1 MQTNKRIALP
11 KELKQKNFLIPLGHT
26 LLDYSAIVGSI
37 ALFAIFKSI
46 ILLVLAILVTGVFI
60 YRLQIIG
67 HDGLHY
73 CLAENKKLNDFFT
86 RYILLAPQFTP
97 TSLNRF
103 NHLNHH
109 GKFAT
114 DADADWQYYKTAD
127 KDTKSKFY
135 TWLISVIGFGFVF
148 KIAFK
153 LLAGKKSNSVKE
165 AAAAQT
171 AKDLPYDLF
180 SILLAQAAIF
190 LIFKFTIG
198 WQYYF
203 IIWLLAVFGVFV
215 PLNTIRS
222 FCEHSIAEPD
232 DSNNNR
238 LFTFDSNLFESFV
251 LAPHNMNYHFEHHEY
266 MYVPYYHLP
275 ALQKFMKM
283 HYNNY
288 VTHIRVSYIGHMIKF
303 FRSLPILNKPKNA

>member
-11 KELKQKNFLIPLGHT
+11 KELKEKNFLIPLRDT
-26 LLDYSAIVGSI
+26 LLDYAAIVLII
-37 ALFAIFKSI
+37 ALYAVFKTTA
-46 ILLVLAILVTGVFI
+46 LLILAIVVTGIFI

-73 CLAENKKLNDFFT
+73 CVAENKKLNDFFT

-114 DADADWQYYKTAD
+114 EADADWQYYKTVD

-135 TWLISVIGFGFVF
+135 LWALSVIGFGFVF

-153 LLAGKKSNSVKE
+153 LLKGKQSTAAKE
-165 AAAAQT
+165 TAAAQT
-171 AKDLPYDLF
+171 AKELPHDIF
-180 SILLAQAAIF
+180 SILLAQLAIF
-190 LIFKFTIG
+190 LMFNFTLG

-232 DSNNNR
+232 HSKSNR
-238 LFTFDSNLFESFV
+238 LYTFNTNFFEAFI

-275 ALQKFMKM
+275 ALQQFMQTN
-283 HYNNY
+283 YQSY
-288 VTHIRVSYIGHMIKF
+288 VTHVRFSYIGHMIKF
-303 FRSLPILNKPKNA
+303 FKSLPILNKPIHA

>member
-1 MQTNKRIALP
+1 MQSQKRIALP
-11 KELKQKNFLIPLGHT
+11 KELKERNFLIPLRDT
-26 LLDYSAIVGSI
+26 LIDYAAIITAITLFGIYTNYATLII
-37 ALFAIFKSI
+37 AVI
-46 ILLVLAILVTGVFI
+46 ITGIFI

-73 CLAENKKLNDFFT
+73 CIASNKLLNDLFT

-97 TSLNRF
+97 MGLNRF

-114 DADADWQYYKTAD
+114 HEDADWQYYKSED
-127 KDTKSKFY
+127 KNTKQKFY
-135 TWLISVIGFGFVF
+135 KWVLNVIGFGFVF
-148 KIAFK
+148 KIALK
-153 LLAGKKSNSVKE
+153 LLNVTKHKQQNTG
-165 AAAAQT
+165 AAKHQARL
-171 AKDLPYDLF
+171 LPLDLF
-180 SILLAQAAIF
+180 SIMLMQAIIF
-190 LIFKFTIG
+190 VLFYLTLG

-232 DSNNNR
+232 ESKANR
-238 LFTFDSNLFESFV
+238 LFTFNSNFIEAFII
-251 LAPHNMNYHFEHHEY
+251 APHNMNYHFEHHEY

-275 ALQKFMKM
+275 ALKKFMRS
-283 HYNNY
+283 NY
-288 VTHIRVSYIGHMIKF
+288 SDYTEHVRISYLAHVFNYLKA
-303 FRSLPILNKPKNA
+303 LPILNKTANG